1 MGPELLAGMI
11 GTQSSN
17 GVAMMDSWLIG
28 TAVKLLEMVEPWSN
42 TWSSI
47 SRVEMSR
54 DYQAQL

>member
-28 TAVKLLEMVEPWSN
+28 TAVKLLEMVEAWSN